1 MTTELASELSDR
13 GTSGKS
19 VTDDNRHL
27 LQLLFSASTR
37 FAESTAELEA
47 EFGPLD
53 FSADLPERIAA
64 EFGLD
69 MNEAWLDACG
79 IRGARAYAEHHREEI
94 IAQATAKG
102 LL

>member
-1 MTTELASELSDR
+1 MTTQLASELLDR

-37 FAESTAELEA
+37 FAESTAELE
-47 EFGPLD
+47 
-53 FSADLPERIAA
+53 A